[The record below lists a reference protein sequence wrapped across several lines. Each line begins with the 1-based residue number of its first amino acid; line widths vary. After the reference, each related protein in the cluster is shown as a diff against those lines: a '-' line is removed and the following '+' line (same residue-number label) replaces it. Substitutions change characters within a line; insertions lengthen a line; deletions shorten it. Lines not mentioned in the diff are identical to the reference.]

1 MKKSEYICNIHGKL
15 KRRQTCYLVNCREAQ
30 SIFVNTGRCSVIGDD
45 SLMNAIEKGWL
56 KAAILDVFN
65 KEPMSRKSKLW
76 EFPNGFITSHAAGL
90 SLDEE
95 VCNWVN
101 TLSRYE
107 ASSYLWVDDRLIND

>member
-1 MKKSEYICNIHGKL
+1 MQHTWKTKKKTNMLSCTVLE
-15 KRRQTCYLVNCREAQ
+15 NCREAQ

-76 EFPNGFITSHAAGL
+76 EFPNGFITPHAAGL